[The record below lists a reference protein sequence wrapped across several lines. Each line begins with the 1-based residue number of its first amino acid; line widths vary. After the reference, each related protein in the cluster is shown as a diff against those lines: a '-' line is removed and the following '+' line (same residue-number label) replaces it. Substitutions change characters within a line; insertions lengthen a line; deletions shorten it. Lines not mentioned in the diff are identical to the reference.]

1 MEIDEAVAKHVLG
14 LLLVERLP
22 AIGLQAL
29 ESGQDTPSLRQ
40 LAGAERDSPDEI
52 RRSFIRWVGEAG
64 LRVPTPPE
72 AAVFFAT
79 VIAKTV
85 LAGAMTPYEGA
96 RQIWGE
102 LYVRFPS
109 LQELTPFVGL
119 ASDYE
124 GHEEHR
130 DAYSRMIV
138 EQCRRLVQLHRC
150 SWPATMEKTAG
161 HAVKAAK
168 EARKR

>member
-1 MEIDEAVAKHVLG
+1 MLG
-14 LLLVERLP
+14 LLLVESLP

-29 ESGQDTPSLRQ
+29 EAGRDTPSLRQ

-52 RRSFIRWVGEAG
+52 QRLFIGWVGEAG
-64 LRVPTPPE
+64 LRVPTPLE
-72 AAVFFAT
+72 AAMFLAT
-79 VIAKTV
+79 VIAKAV
-85 LAGAMTPYEGA
+85 LAGSMTPYEGA
-96 RQIWGE
+96 RQIWDEIYGR
-102 LYVRFPS
+102 LPDIP
-109 LQELTPFVGL
+109 ELTPFVCL

-130 DAYSRMIV
+130 DAYSSGIV

-150 SWPATMEKTAG
+150 SWPTTTEKTAG

-168 EARKR
+168 ETRKM